1 MALLDSQ
8 TNATVYGM
16 TPLLTG
22 EDFQRLQALE
32 HALADRFT
40 VASPFVPVAGQALL
54 QGGQG
59 LAVYGIAT
67 AGTNRI
73 EGKEPSYDLNTE
85 IAAEYAVGH
94 WRSSPF
100 WQFSLGLVRQL
111 YPAAGDEALI
121 AGTDDPDCLRPSQA
135 ARFAYGNMYL
145 LGDSAKNPDAALRQA
160 QHGLCLD
167 LLRRQL
173 ALIPAAAL
181 LFLGGDEFDR
191 AEDLFG
197 AGGWHADKAAGT
209 LHKVVDGRLVLWCYH
224 PATLRYRGMTDAAGP
239 HILALVREHFVRT
252 PAPH

>member
-1 MALLDSQ
+1 MTLCASQ
-8 TNATVYGM
+8 TSATAYGM
-16 TPLLTG
+16 TPLLTAA
-22 EDFQRLQALE
+22 DFQRLQALE
-32 HALADRFT
+32 RTLADRFA

-54 QGGQG
+54 QGRQG

-73 EGKEPSYDLNTE
+73 EGKEPGYDLNTE

-111 YPAAGDEALI
+111 YPADEGEALI
-121 AGTDDPDCLRPSQA
+121 AGTEDPDCLRPSQA

-145 LGDSAKNPDAALRQA
+145 LGDAATNPDAALRQA
-160 QHGLCLD
+160 QHELCQD
-167 LLRRQL
+167 LLQRQL

-181 LFLGGDEFDR
+181 LFLGGDDFDR

-197 AGGWHADKAAGT
+197 AGNWQADEAAGT
-209 LHKVVDGRLVLWCYH
+209 LHKVVDGRLVMWCYH
-224 PATLRYRGMTDAAGP
+224 PATLRYRGMTGAASS
-239 HILALVREHFVRT
+239 HILALVRQHFGCT
-252 PAPH
+252 PSGR